1 VSVGRD
7 NTSWACA
14 LFLAEKLAVILI
26 LKTLMLTQPSDFC
39 NLLRN
44 SCKEFLSKTD
54 GGNKIFLIALE
65 QSGFDLKA

>member
-1 VSVGRD
+1 
-7 NTSWACA
+7 
-14 LFLAEKLAVILI
+14 
-26 LKTLMLTQPSDFC
+26 MLTQPSDFC